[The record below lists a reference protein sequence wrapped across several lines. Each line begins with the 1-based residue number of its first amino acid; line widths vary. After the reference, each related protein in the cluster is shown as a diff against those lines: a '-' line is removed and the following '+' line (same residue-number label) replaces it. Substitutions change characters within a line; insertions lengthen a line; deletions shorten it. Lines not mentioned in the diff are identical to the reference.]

1 MRSFWSTHTAA
12 REEKSKPRTSAEPYK
27 FVLDLD
33 EASTSQKEVKGFLIL
48 LGDICLRMAGTFVL
62 KI

>member
-33 EASTSQKEVKGFLIL
+33 EGML
-48 LGDICLRMAGTFVL
+48 CLTYYTVAFSRSSSFD
-62 KI
+62 